1 MSFFMANSLYFLQII
16 QGSILDTAQSASV
29 VDLINQLIAFAII
42 LAGLL
47 SFAFVFWGGI
57 RFILSGGE
65 DEKIKEAVSTI
76 RFAII
81 GLIFTMASVII
92 VNVVGRVVG
101 INTVKYLNVQQIIQT
116 IDSITSDLQG
126 DSKSNSSQ
134 DQFPQSLD

>member
-1 MSFFMANSLYFLQII
+1 MSFFMYLLQLV
-16 QGSILDTAQSASV
+16 QGSILDTAESASV
-29 VDLINQLIAFAII
+29 IDLINQIIAFAII
-42 LAGLL
+42 IAGLL

-101 INTVKYLNVQQIIQT
+101 INTVKYLNIQQIIQT
-116 IDSITSDLQG
+116 IDSITTDLQG
-126 DSKSNSSQ
+126 SSSTNQ
-134 DQFPQSLD
+134 SQGFPQSLD

>member
-1 MSFFMANSLYFLQII
+1 M
-16 QGSILDTAQSASV
+16 
-29 VDLINQLIAFAII
+29 
-42 LAGLL
+42 L
-47 SFAFVFWGGI
+47 SFAFVFWGGV

-134 DQFPQSLD
+134 GTFPQSLD

>member
-1 MSFFMANSLYFLQII
+1 MSFFMYLLQLV
-16 QGSILDTAQSASV
+16 QGSILDTAESASV
-29 VDLINQLIAFAII
+29 IDLINQLIAFAII
-42 LAGLL
+42 IAGLL
-47 SFAFVFWGGI
+47 SFVFVFWGGI

-101 INTVKYLNVQQIIQT
+101 INTVKYLNIQQIIQT
-116 IDSITSDLQG
+116 IDNITTDLQG
-126 DSKSNSSQ
+126 SSSTNKSQ
-134 DQFPQSLD
+134 GFPQSLD

>member
-1 MSFFMANSLYFLQII
+1 MYLLQLV
-16 QGSILDTAQSASV
+16 QGSILDTAESASV
-29 VDLINQLIAFAII
+29 IDLINQIIAFAII
-42 LAGLL
+42 IAGLL

-101 INTVKYLNVQQIIQT
+101 INTVKYLNIQQIIQT
-116 IDSITSDLQG
+116 IDSITTDLQG
-126 DSKSNSSQ
+126 SSSTNQ
-134 DQFPQSLD
+134 SQGFPQSLD

>member
-1 MSFFMANSLYFLQII
+1 MYLLQLV
-16 QGSILDTAQSASV
+16 QGSILDTAESASV
-29 VDLINQLIAFAII
+29 IDLINQIIAFAII
-42 LAGLL
+42 IAGLL

-65 DEKIKEAVSTI
+65 DDKIKEAVSTI

-101 INTVKYLNVQQIIQT
+101 INTVKYLNIQQIIQT
-116 IDSITSDLQG
+116 IDSITTDLQG
-126 DSKSNSSQ
+126 SSSTNKSQ
-134 DQFPQSLD
+134 GFPQSLD